1 MGIVAQNSPIDAF
14 RAYTEAVER
23 IVYNRLKM
31 ALSMLG
37 NECVNKI
44 RNRKQEESWIDRT
57 GNLRSSVGYAVF
69 NRGKAET
76 MSKFESVLNGMKG
89 SEKGREYVESLAHL
103 YADTYSLVVVA
114 GMSYA
119 EYVEAIESKDVLAST
134 EIWASKNLK
143 KYIDAAMTGAKKD
156 IANLKM

>member
-1 MGIVAQNSPIDAF
+1 MGIEAQNSPIDAF

>member
-14 RAYTEAVER
+14 RTYSEAVEC